1 MATHGDLQRRYRGQR
16 MYPLVFCGHRNT
28 WFTHEFHGGF
38 PWFTMVMLVYQR
50 ASVHCRDGHKVGRLL
65 LSKHTKNIHRTP
77 VDSIY
82 QDLLS
87 SSKKNIIKHHQTRH
101 HVDWHNPTKKG
112 DQSSYQ
118 ITPQK
123 KSRYS
128 HSNHDYSVH
137 WDIQTCSEGW
147 GSAATCNQRV
157 RSELEPPESWTKP
170 RLIVFFI

>member
-1 MATHGDLQRRYRGQR
+1 
-16 MYPLVFCGHRNT
+16 MYPLVAIEIADLPMKNWWPSRNS

-38 PWFTMVMLVYQR
+38 PWFTMEMNQFTRGPLFID
-50 ASVHCRDGHKVGRLL
+50 RDGHKVGRPVVVQTYQ
-65 LSKHTKNIHRTP
+65 KHPT
-77 VDSIY
+77 DSNGSR
-82 QDLLS
+82 S
-87 SSKKNIIKHHQTRH
+87 SVIFEKKQHHQTRH

-112 DQSSYQ
+112 DRSSYQ